1 MKLIVDLHLHS
12 HYSRSTSPDLTLE
25 NIYKW
30 GKIKGINIIGTADFT
45 HPLYLQ
51 EIKEKLIPAEPGLFT
66 LREDLAKK
74 IDSQLPASVRSNL
87 MRFILSTE
95 ISNIYSKKE
104 KVRKMHNMV
113 ILPDFKSVDSLNS
126 ILAQIGN
133 LKADGRPIL
142 GLDSK
147 KLLEIVIGLDEYAQF
162 IPAHIW
168 TPWFSLYGS
177 RSGFNSIEEA
187 FEELSDHIKIVET
200 GLSSDPFMNW
210 RIKDLDGLTLISD
223 SDAHSAQKLGRE
235 ANMLDI
241 DLDYQGLISALRSN
255 DERMLGTI
263 EFFPQEGKYHYDG
276 HRSCNVVMSP
286 SQSAKVNGICPVCGK
301 PLIIGVDNRV
311 NELADRSR
319 GEDFKPKKH
328 KLVEYIIPL
337 AEILAELN
345 NTKSTTGKRVTEQYH
360 KLINSLGSEF
370 EILRKID
377 INTIKGNG
385 FKEVAQAIS
394 KLRQRDVYIKPGY
407 DGVYGIIK
415 VFPPKEHD
423 KGFQLGLLN

>member
-1 MKLIVDLHLHS
+1 
-12 HYSRSTSPDLTLE
+12 
-25 NIYKW
+25 
-30 GKIKGINIIGTADFT
+30 
-45 HPLYLQ
+45 
-51 EIKEKLIPAEPGLFT
+51 
-66 LREDLAKK
+66 
-74 IDSQLPASVRSNL
+74 
-87 MRFILSTE
+87 
-95 ISNIYSKKE
+95 
-104 KVRKMHNMV
+104 MV

-126 ILAQIGN
+126 ILSQIGN

-241 DLDYQGLISALRSN
+241 DLDYQELISALRSN

-345 NTKSTTGKRVTEQYH
+345 NTKSATGKRVTEQYH

>member
-66 LREDLAKK
+66 LREDLAKE

-95 ISNIYSKKE
+95 ISNIYSKNE

-126 ILAQIGN
+126 ILSQIGN

-241 DLDYQGLISALRSN
+241 DLDYQDLISALRSN

-276 HRSCNVVMSP
+276 HRSCNVFMSP

>member
-12 HYSRSTSPDLTLE
+12 HYSRSTSPDLSLE

-45 HPLYLQ
+45 HPLYFE
-51 EIKEKLIPAEPGLFT
+51 EIQEKLIPAEPGLFT
-66 LREDLAKK
+66 LREDLANE
-74 IDSQLPASVRSNL
+74 IDSQLPQSVRNNVF
-87 MRFILSTE
+87 RFILSTE
-95 ISNIYSKKE
+95 ISNIYSKNE

-113 ILPDFKSVDSLNS
+113 ILPNFKSVAKLNA
-126 ILAQIGN
+126 ILSQIGN

-187 FEELSDHIKIVET
+187 FEELSNHIRIVET

-241 DLDYQGLISALRSN
+241 DLDYFELIKALRTN
-255 DERMLGTI
+255 DKRMLGTI

-286 SQSAKVNGICPVCGK
+286 TQSAKVNGICPVCGK

-311 NELADRSR
+311 NELAD
-319 GEDFKPKKH
+319 PKRNESYRPKQH

-345 NTKSTTGKRVTEQYH
+345 DTKSATGKRVTEQYH

-370 EILRKID
+370 EILRKVD
-377 INTIKGNG
+377 IETIQDNG
-385 FKEVAQAIS
+385 FKEVAAAIS
-394 KLRQRDVYIKPGY
+394 KLRKKDVYIKPGY

-415 VFPPKEHD
+415 VFPPKKTD

>member
-1 MKLIVDLHLHS
+1 MKLIIDLHLHS

-66 LREDLAKK
+66 LREDLAKE

-95 ISNIYSKKE
+95 ISNIYSKNE

-126 ILAQIGN
+126 ILSQIGN

-241 DLDYQGLISALRSN
+241 DLDYQELISALRSN

-319 GEDFKPKKH
+319 SEDFKPKKH

-345 NTKSTTGKRVTEQYH
+345 NTKSATGKRVTEQYH
-360 KLINSLGSEF
+360 KLISSLGSEF

-385 FKEVAQAIS
+385 FKEVAEAIS

>member
-45 HPLYLQ
+45 HPLYLE

-66 LREDLAKK
+66 LREDLAKE

-95 ISNIYSKKE
+95 ISNIYSKNE
-104 KVRKMHNMV
+104 KVRKMHNMI
-113 ILPDFKSVDSLNS
+113 ILPDFKSVDRLNS
-126 ILAQIGN
+126 ILSQIGN

-241 DLDYQGLISALRSN
+241 DLDYRELISALRSN
-255 DERMLGTI
+255 DKRMLGTI

-276 HRSCNVVMSP
+276 HRSCNIVMSP
-286 SQSAKVNGICPVCGK
+286 SQSAKVNGICPVCGN

-345 NTKSTTGKRVTEQYH
+345 NTKSVTGKRVTELYH
-360 KLINSLGSEF
+360 KLISSLGSEF

-385 FKEVAQAIS
+385 FKEVAEAIS
-394 KLRQRDVYIKPGY
+394 KLRQRDLYIKPGY

>member
-45 HPLYLQ
+45 HPLYLE
-51 EIKEKLIPAEPGLFT
+51 EIKEKLIPAEPGLFA
-66 LREDLAKK
+66 LREDLANQ
-74 IDSQLPASVRSNL
+74 IDSQLPQSVRSNL
-87 MRFILSTE
+87 FRFILSTE

-113 ILPDFKSVDSLNS
+113 LLPDIKSVDKLNS
-126 ILAQIGN
+126 ILSQIGN
-133 LKADGRPIL
+133 LRSDGRPIL

-147 KLLEIVIGLDEYAQF
+147 KHLEIVIGLDEFAQF

-187 FEELSDHIKIVET
+187 FDELSEHIKIVET

-210 RIKDLDGLTLISD
+210 RIKDLDSLTLISD
-223 SDAHSAQKLGRE
+223 SDAHSAPKLGRE

-241 DLDYQGLISALRSN
+241 DLNYHELIQALRSN
-255 DERMLGTI
+255 DKRMIGTI

-286 SQSAKVNGICPVCGK
+286 AESSKVQGICPKCHK
-301 PLIIGVDNRV
+301 PLVIGVDSRV
-311 NELADRSR
+311 GELADPQR
-319 GEDFKPKKH
+319 GENYKPNNH
-328 KLVEYIIPL
+328 KVVEYIIPL
-337 AEILAELN
+337 AEIVAELN
-345 NTKSTTGKRVTEQYH
+345 NTKSTSSKRVTQEYH

-370 EILRKID
+370 EILRTIPIKD
-377 INTIKGNG
+377 IKNNG
-385 FKEVAQAIS
+385 FEEIALALT
-394 KLRQRDVYIKPGY
+394 KLRSQDVYVKPGY

-415 VFPPKEHD
+415 VYPPKDTD
-423 KGFQLGLLN
+423 KGFQMGLLN

>member
-1 MKLIVDLHLHS
+1 LIIDLHLHS

-45 HPLYLQ
+45 HPLYLE

-66 LREDLAKK
+66 LREDLAKE

-95 ISNIYSKKE
+95 ISNIYSKNE
-104 KVRKMHNMV
+104 KVRKMHNMI
-113 ILPDFKSVDSLNS
+113 ILPDFKSVDRLNS
-126 ILAQIGN
+126 ILSQIGN

-241 DLDYQGLISALRSN
+241 DLDYQELISALRSN

-345 NTKSTTGKRVTEQYH
+345 NTKSATGKRVTEQYH